1 MLYTIPDYY
10 HQFQCV
16 ADRCEDTCCAGW
28 QIVADRR
35 ALERYRKVRGPFRKK
50 IRSSVDWKEGS
61 FRQSEDK
68 RCAFLKEDNLCEM
81 YTELGKDSLCRT
93 CRRYPRH
100 VEEFENVR
108 EITLSVSCPEVAKIL
123 LAKKEPVKFLSY
135 EKGGE
140 EEYEEFDPFLYSELL
155 DGRDLMIRILQ
166 DRKKPLDLRVAL
178 ILAIAHDMQ
187 VRIKRGE
194 IFSCQEVL
202 ERYQTNAAEAF
213 VQKKVFEAR
222 DNEEQQY
229 RYVRQMFW
237 NLDQLEHLRDDW
249 EPYLREA
256 EVLLYRKGQKHY
268 MQVQREF
275 TDWLGV
281 HMPEWGVQCEQL
293 LVYFLSTYFCGAVYD
308 GRAYAKVQM
317 AVISALL
324 IRELLAARWLK
335 NEKSLD
341 MQDVVE
347 TVYRYSR
354 ELEHSDPNLN
364 QMEEMMEE
372 QLVPMFWKQV

>member
-28 QIVADRR
+28 QIVADQR

-50 IRSSVDWKEGS
+50 LRSSVDWKEGT

-68 RCAFLKEDNLCEM
+68 RCAFLKADNLCEM
-81 YTELGKDSLCRT
+81 YTRLGKDSLCRT

-123 LAKKEPVKFLSY
+123 LAKKEPVRFLSY

-140 EEYEEFDPFLYSELL
+140 EEYEDFDPFLYSELL

-166 DRKKPLDLRVAL
+166 DREKPMSLRAGL

-187 VRIKRGE
+187 VRIKKGE

-202 ERYQTNAAEAF
+202 ERYQTKAAKAY
-213 VQKKVFEAR
+213 VQKKIQMAQ
-222 DNEEQQY
+222 DNEEQQF
-229 RYVRQMFW
+229 RFARQMFW
-237 NLDQLEHLRDDW
+237 NLDQLERLRDDW
-249 EPYLREA
+249 EPQLREA
-256 EVLLYRKGQKHY
+256 EALLYRKGQKHY
-268 MQVQREF
+268 TEVQREF
-275 TDWLGV
+275 SEWLYV
-281 HMPEWGVQCEQL
+281 HMPEWSVQCEQL
-293 LVYFLSTYFCGAVYD
+293 LIYFLSTYFCGAVYD
-308 GRAYAKVQM
+308 GRAYAKAQM
-317 AVISALL
+317 AVISVLL
-324 IRELLAARWLK
+324 IRELLAARWMK
-335 NEKSLD
+335 NEKTLD
-341 MQDVVE
+341 AQDVVE
-347 TVYRYSR
+347 IVYRYSR
-354 ELEHSDPNLN
+354 ELEHSDLNLN

-372 QLVPMFWKQV
+372 QLVPIFWKQV

>member
-108 EITLSVSCPEVAKIL
+108 EITLSVSCPEVTKIL

-135 EKGGE
+135 EKEGE
-140 EEYEEFDPFLYSELL
+140 EEYEDFDPFLYSELL
-155 DGRDLMIRILQ
+155 DGRDLMIGILQ
-166 DRKKPLDLRVAL
+166 DRKKPLDLRVGL

-187 VRIKRGE
+187 VRIKKGE

-202 ERYQTNAAEAF
+202 ERYQTKAAEAY
-213 VQKKVFEAR
+213 VQKKVQEAQS
-222 DNEEQQY
+222 NEEQQF

-237 NLDQLEHLRDDW
+237 NLDQLERLRDDW

-256 EVLLYRKGQKHY
+256 EALLYRKGQKHY
-268 MQVQREF
+268 LEVRKEF
-275 TDWLGV
+275 SDWLNV
-281 HMPEWGVQCEQL
+281 HMPEWSVQCEQL

-317 AVISALL
+317 AVISVLL
-324 IRELLAARWLK
+324 IRELLAAQWLK
-335 NEKSLD
+335 NEKMLE

-372 QLVPMFWKQV
+372 QLVPMFWKQI

>member
-28 QIVADRR
+28 QIVVDQKTLEKYRR
-35 ALERYRKVRGPFRKK
+35 VRGPFRKK
-50 IRSSVDWKEGS
+50 MRSSVDWKEGT
-61 FRQSEDK
+61 FRQSEGK

>member
-28 QIVADRR
+28 QIVADQR

-50 IRSSVDWKEGS
+50 LRSSVDWKEGT

-68 RCAFLKEDNLCEM
+68 RCAFLKADNLCEM
-81 YTELGKDSLCRT
+81 YTRLGKDSLCRT

-123 LAKKEPVKFLSY
+123 LAKKEPVRFLSY

-140 EEYEEFDPFLYSELL
+140 EEYEDFDPFLYSELL

-166 DRKKPLDLRVAL
+166 DREKPMSLRAGL

-187 VRIKRGE
+187 VRIKKGE

-202 ERYQTNAAEAF
+202 ERYQTKAAKAY
-213 VQKKVFEAR
+213 VQKKIQMAQ
-222 DNEEQQY
+222 DNEEQQF
-229 RYVRQMFW
+229 RFARQMFW
-237 NLDQLEHLRDDW
+237 NLDQLERLRDDW
-249 EPYLREA
+249 EPQLREA
-256 EVLLYRKGQKHY
+256 EALLYRKGQKRY
-268 MQVQREF
+268 TEVQREF
-275 TDWLGV
+275 SEWLYV
-281 HMPEWGVQCEQL
+281 HMPEWSVQCEQL
-293 LVYFLSTYFCGAVYD
+293 LIYFLSTYFCGAVYD
-308 GRAYAKVQM
+308 GRAYAKAQM
-317 AVISALL
+317 AVISVLL
-324 IRELLAARWLK
+324 IRELLAARWMK
-335 NEKSLD
+335 NEKMLD
-341 MQDVVE
+341 AQDVVE
-347 TVYRYSR
+347 IVYRYSR
-354 ELEHSDPNLN
+354 ELEHSDLNLN

-372 QLVPMFWKQV
+372 QLVPIFWKQV

>member
-50 IRSSVDWKEGS
+50 LRSSVDWKEGT

-317 AVISALL
+317 AVISVLL
-324 IRELLAARWLK
+324 IRELLAAQWLK
-335 NEKSLD
+335 NEKMLE

-372 QLVPMFWKQV
+372 QLVPMFWKQI

>member
-28 QIVADRR
+28 QIVADQR

-50 IRSSVDWKEGS
+50 LRSSVDWKEGT

-68 RCAFLKEDNLCEM
+68 RCAFLKADNLCEM
-81 YTELGKDSLCRT
+81 YTRLGKDSLCRT
-93 CRRYPRH
+93 CRCYPRH

-123 LAKKEPVKFLSY
+123 LAKKEPVRFLSY

-140 EEYEEFDPFLYSELL
+140 EEYEDFDPFLYSELL

-166 DRKKPLDLRVAL
+166 DREKPMSLRAGL

-187 VRIKRGE
+187 VRIKKGE

-202 ERYQTNAAEAF
+202 ERYQTKAAKAY
-213 VQKKVFEAR
+213 VQKKIQMAQ
-222 DNEEQQY
+222 DNEEQQF
-229 RYVRQMFW
+229 RFARQMFW
-237 NLDQLEHLRDDW
+237 NLDQLERLRDDW
-249 EPYLREA
+249 EPQLREA
-256 EVLLYRKGQKHY
+256 EALLYRKGQKHY
-268 MQVQREF
+268 TEVQREF
-275 TDWLGV
+275 SEWLYV
-281 HMPEWGVQCEQL
+281 HMPEWSVQCEQL
-293 LVYFLSTYFCGAVYD
+293 LIYFLSTYFCGAVYD
-308 GRAYAKVQM
+308 GRAYAKAQM
-317 AVISALL
+317 AVISVLL
-324 IRELLAARWLK
+324 IRELLAARWMK
-335 NEKSLD
+335 NEKTLD
-341 MQDVVE
+341 AQDVVE
-347 TVYRYSR
+347 IVYRYSR
-354 ELEHSDPNLN
+354 ELEHSDLNLN

-372 QLVPMFWKQV
+372 QLVPIFWKQV

>member
-28 QIVADRR
+28 QIVADQR

-50 IRSSVDWKEGS
+50 LRSSVDWKEGT

-68 RCAFLKEDNLCEM
+68 RCAFLKADNLCEM
-81 YTELGKDSLCRT
+81 YTRLGKDSLCRT

-135 EKGGE
+135 EKEGE
-140 EEYEEFDPFLYSELL
+140 EEYEDFDPFLYSELL

-166 DRKKPLDLRVAL
+166 DRKKPLDLRVGL

-187 VRIKRGE
+187 VRIKKGE

-202 ERYQTNAAEAF
+202 ERYQTKAAEAY
-213 VQKKVFEAR
+213 VQKKVQEAQS
-222 DNEEQQY
+222 NEEQQF

-237 NLDQLEHLRDDW
+237 NLDQLERLRDDW

-256 EVLLYRKGQKHY
+256 EALLYRKGQKHY
-268 MQVQREF
+268 LEVRKEF
-275 TDWLGV
+275 SDWIGV
-281 HMPEWGVQCEQL
+281 HMPEWSVQCEQL

-317 AVISALL
+317 AVISVLL
-324 IRELLAARWLK
+324 IRELLAAQWLK
-335 NEKSLD
+335 NEKMLE

-372 QLVPMFWKQV
+372 QLVPMFWKQI